1 MSENSPRP
9 GRGQIRG
16 HEAGCGGSSR
26 PGRGRHRGVCGSP
39 RPGRGQTPADTCSW
53 RVRSLNPGCDVAT
66 GVKAPS
72 GPEASKP
79 LAPPDHSPPALPSH
93 LGWSPL
99 GIAHLS
105 SLCWWPDLPREAVCV
120 AWGESA
126 SSRGSLKGWGWR
138 GPRAP
143 PSCPGGCS
151 VGLGAV
157 RPGRGGALGPSF
169 GSLASRGS
177 VSQGPRASAGRS
189 GAQGWSPLCPL
200 FGPSYSTVWL
210 LRGEGDDDSNRSRAS
225 PLPPM
230 GGALIL
236 LGWCWPW
243 VRRSP

>member
-26 PGRGRHRGVCGSP
+26 PGKGRHRGVCGSP

-53 RVRSLNPGCDVAT
+53 KVRSLNPGCDVAT

-79 LAPPDHSPPALPSH
+79 LASPDHSPSTLPSH

-105 SLCWWPDLPREAVCV
+105 SLCWWLDLPWEAVCV

-126 SSRGSLKGWGWR
+126 SSRGSLKGWGRR
-138 GPRAP
+138 GPQAP
-143 PSCPGGCS
+143 PILPW
-151 VGLGAV
+151 
-157 RPGRGGALGPSF
+157 R
-169 GSLASRGS
+169 
-177 VSQGPRASAGRS
+177 
-189 GAQGWSPLCPL
+189 
-200 FGPSYSTVWL
+200 L
-210 LRGEGDDDSNRSRAS
+210 LRGPWGSEARRGWGTGTFLREPGHPEECVPGSQGQCWAVRGTRLVS
-225 PLPPM
+225 PLPAPR
-230 GGALIL
+230 AQL
-236 LGWCWPW
+236 LHCLAFEG
-243 VRRSP
+243 